1 MKRERSTTTSAAFAH
16 ARTSSVE
23 FARAVAA
30 AAPQLLQS
38 AREELALVHK
48 RLRRGFAGS
57 FSSSSSSSSSSSTS
71 ASSSHPHSHSHRRQ
85 GSTVKAAV
93 LSSACVHTNPATPA
107 STSSYASPMPSTIH
121 HHHHQQQHAPP
132 PHSSAAAQLQF
143 YGFYSTTAFDR
154 AAISP
159 AEALLLAAE
168 MAADFFSEASM
179 LYDMLSEIK
188 SPTDEVRAVD
198 ELMTRMQSLLH
209 DDARLPKAPA
219 EVTAAQV
226 GNVRNVY
233 SGLVRVYIFL
243 FQRHYREFVELE
255 VSELLAASWQRL
267 LAFAAEY
274 KILDEEFILQVFD
287 YVKKLVNAFKC

>member
-1 MKRERSTTTSAAFAH
+1 MKRERSTTSAAFAH
-16 ARTSSVE
+16 ARSSSVE
-23 FARAVAA
+23 FARAVVS

-48 RLRRGFAGS
+48 RLRRGLAGS
-57 FSSSSSSSSSSSTS
+57 FSSSSSSTSSTV
-71 ASSSHPHSHSHRRQ
+71 SSNLHSHIHRRQ
-85 GSTVKAAV
+85 GSSVKAAV
-93 LSSACVHTNPATPA
+93 LSSAQGSPA
-107 STSSYASPMPSTIH
+107 STSSSFASPVPSSLH
-121 HHHHQQQHAPP
+121 HHSQQPAPH
-132 PHSSAAAQLQF
+132 PHSSTAAQLQF

-168 MAADFFSEASM
+168 MAADFYSEVSM

-219 EVTAAQV
+219 DVTAAQV
-226 GNVRNVY
+226 SNVRNMY

-274 KILDEEFILQVFD
+274 KILEEEFILQVFD